1 MNMFKRL
8 MPILISLLIS
18 SVACAEEITGDVTGN
33 VLRSIKLMG
42 CHLNDAT
49 CYIDVDEAVGID
61 GQCKGKSVRWFKDAE
76 NGKEILSMFLAAQ
89 LASKQVSLN
98 ISTDCFA
105 GAGNYPTF
113 RYMSI
118 RN

>member
-1 MNMFKRL
+1 MYMLK
-8 MPILISLLIS
+8 ILITTLFSLLIS
-18 SVACAEEITGDVTGN
+18 SLTYAEESTGDVTGN
-33 VLRSIKLMG
+33 VIRSIQSMG

-49 CYIDVDEAVGID
+49 CYIDVDEVVGIE
-61 GQCKGKSVRWFKDAE
+61 GQCKGKSVRWFKNAE

-89 LASKQVSLN
+89 LASKKVSLN
-98 ISTDCFA
+98 ISTDCFS
-105 GAGNYPTF
+105 GAGKYPTF